1 MGFAG
6 TTAATILTGMLAGA
20 FTAWVT
26 NEPTH
31 QNPLFNWIS
40 LSDVAKWVATPWPFV
55 IKVYIA
61 GGTLALFALR
71 GYFPKIY
78 GWLEIVVGLSAIF
91 YTEDMVDYS
100 IPEALP
106 LLTGAYIVVRGLDNI
121 AKNLDEKGMWAWR
134 FNTLF
139 KQPKLEKK
147 RAPKAPSKFG
157 VENVL

>member
-1 MGFAG
+1 MTWLGGIPNSPFY
-6 TTAATILTGMLAGA
+6 
-20 FTAWVT
+20 
-26 NEPTH
+26 
-31 QNPLFNWIS
+31 WID
-40 LSDVAKWVATPWPFV
+40 LSDVAKWIATPWSFV

-91 YTEDMVDYS
+91 YSEDMVDYS

-121 AKNLDEKGMWAWR
+121 AKNLNLDGEWAKR
-134 FNTLF
+134 FNILF
-139 KQPKLEKK
+139 KQPPL
-147 RAPKAPSKFG
+147 KAKEVAKASSNPIGSTKFG